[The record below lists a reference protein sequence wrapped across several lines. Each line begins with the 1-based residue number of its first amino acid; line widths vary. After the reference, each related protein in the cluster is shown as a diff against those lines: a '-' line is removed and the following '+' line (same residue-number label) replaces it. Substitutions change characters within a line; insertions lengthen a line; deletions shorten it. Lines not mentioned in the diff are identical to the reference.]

1 MRKRRRRRWRPSSE
15 PSGCV
20 PARRGRRLKLL
31 IKQQLF
37 EWNREAAPFALGY
50 AQAGPVNK
58 AEQRKGGFMSIAE
71 RNDTV
76 AFDQSLEDI
85 TADSLRNF
93 MRDVSAPTMREISDL
108 ITELES
114 LRDKLRAD
122 GIRAE
127 RELLEYARLG
137 QSATQLASI
146 ASQTMAGV

>member
-1 MRKRRRRRWRPSSE
+1 
-15 PSGCV
+15 
-20 PARRGRRLKLL
+20 
-31 IKQQLF
+31 
-37 EWNREAAPFALGY
+37 
-50 AQAGPVNK
+50 
-58 AEQRKGGFMSIAE
+58 MSIAE

-76 AFDQSLEDI
+76 AFNQSLEDT

-93 MRDVSAPTMREISDL
+93 MRDVSATTMREISDL

-114 LRDKLRAD
+114 LREKLRTD

-146 ASQTMAGV
+146 ASQTMAGVKQATVDR